1 MHKYLEVAVSSVWEA
16 VIFNVVGAIVALAV
30 LIIFHVSL
38 GDSFGF
44 IILVMSTGLLLVG
57 GALGLAGQASTRKIA
72 EMLTR
77 KKVDPGSV
85 ETSDLKAALYALTG
99 IMLFAEGAVMSLILG

>member
-1 MHKYLEVAVSSVWEA
+1 VNKYVDVAVSSVWEA
-16 VIFNVVGAIVALAV
+16 IIFNVVGVIVALAV
-30 LIIFHVSL
+30 LILFHVSL

-44 IILVMSTGLLLVG
+44 IILILSTVLMLVG
-57 GALGLAGQASTRKIA
+57 GALGVAGQATARKIT

-77 KKVDPGSV
+77 RKIDPKTV

-99 IMLFAEGAVMSLILG
+99 IILFAEGAVMSVIFG